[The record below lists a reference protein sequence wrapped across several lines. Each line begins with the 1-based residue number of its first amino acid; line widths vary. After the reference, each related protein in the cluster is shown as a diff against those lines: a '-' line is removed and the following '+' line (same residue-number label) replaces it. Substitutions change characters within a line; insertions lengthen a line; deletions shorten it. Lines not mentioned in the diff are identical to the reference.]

1 MKIHPVEFLDFVRLS
16 SRKEY
21 HADEFK
27 NEAFGK

>member
-1 MKIHPVEFLDFVRLS
+1 VEFLDFVRLS

-27 NEAFGK
+27 NEAFGKWQIG